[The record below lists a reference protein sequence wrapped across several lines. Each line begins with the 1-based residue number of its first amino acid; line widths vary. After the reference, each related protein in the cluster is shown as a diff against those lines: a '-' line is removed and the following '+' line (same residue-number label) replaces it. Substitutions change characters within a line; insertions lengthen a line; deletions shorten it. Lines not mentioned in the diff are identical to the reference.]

1 MASTLSMTYTGKYS
15 SSSRSI
21 TAWVR
26 YTWNPNYS
34 ATQSQLIVHSMGVRN
49 NSSSAMEW
57 GTSSTNGPKYLA
69 VTATD
74 YSQYKVDRTSTDFKW
89 ASGNYDY
96 WNFITNG
103 RSSAITAWDGNAPA
117 VYYYNKGASARTI
130 YLVGHVYKKGAWAVN
145 SDFSVALSV
154 PALTYSVSYNANG
167 GSGAPGAQ
175 TKTHG
180 ATLTLSG
187 TVPTRQG
194 YDFLGWS
201 TSSSASVPSYR
212 YGLDHSVATSFT
224 TNANTV
230 LYAVWHESFVPPR
243 IDNLRAYRV
252 AADASGYN
260 PSALT
265 SGTKGYADYVYTE
278 PSNYSTVNRAILF
291 GETSYN
297 TSSDP
302 NDVSHKYAYSTS
314 VIPVNSAVDVTAII
328 TGTKYTYEVGGV
340 TYGGEAF
347 SITAGTFI
355 SKEAYI
361 WDAFK
366 TIDQNDNE
374 YQSFAV
380 GQLARE
386 SEDQYDSEEP
396 VPVEG
401 DMDVFFRSTF
411 IGDMYIYID
420 QNAASGVDYE
430 IMQALEALG
439 WAEDVIENY
448 SGGGSS
454 S

>member
-1 MASTLSMTYTGKYS
+1 MTYTGKYS
-15 SSSRSI
+15 SSTRSI

-26 YTWNPNYS
+26 YTWEPNYS
-34 ATQSQLIVHSMGVRN
+34 ATQARLRIHSMGVRN
-49 NSSSAMEW
+49 NSGSDMLW
-57 GTSSTNGPKYLA
+57 GDSSTNGPKYLA

-74 YSQYKVDRTSTDFKW
+74 YAQYKVDRTSTRFNWDN
-89 ASGNYDY
+89 NYDY

-103 RSSAITAWDGNAPA
+103 RNAAITAWDGNTAA
-117 VYYYNKGASARTI
+117 TYMYNKGASARTI

-154 PALTYSVSYNANG
+154 PALTYSVSFNANG

-180 ATLTLSG
+180 AALTLSG

-194 YDFLGWS
+194 YDFLGWG
-201 TSSSASVPSYR
+201 TSAADVVPTYR
-212 YGLDHSVATSFT
+212 YGPGHSVATSFT
-224 TNANTV
+224 GNANTV
-230 LYAVWHESFVPPR
+230 LYAVWHESFVPPK

-265 SGTKGYADYVYTE
+265 SGTKGYADYVYTA
-278 PSNYSTVNRAILF
+278 PSNYSTVALAILF
-291 GETSYN
+291 GSTSI
-297 TSSDP
+297 TPSTDLQDSS
-302 NDVSHKYAYSTS
+302 NKYAYATTL
-314 VIPVNSAVDVTAII
+314 IPVDSAVDVSVII

-401 DMDVFFRSTF
+401 DMDVFFRATF
-411 IGDMYIYID
+411 VNDMYIYID

-439 WAEDVIENY
+439 WASDVIENY
-448 SGGGSS
+448 NSGSSGGSS
-454 S
+454 